1 MSYPHVITKTI
12 KEFKLISPTTIDEA
26 LFALNEYN
34 TDTRIIAGG
43 TDLVP
48 LMKHRVDTPK
58 YVVSIEKIKELDY
71 IRLVGDQLR
80 IGALTKIN
88 AIKNSDV
95 IMKNCY
101 SLYEASLV
109 FATSQI
115 RNVAT
120 IGGNICRSSPSADT
134 VPSLLVFNAQVKL
147 VNQKRERI
155 IPLEQFFTGPGLNVA
170 DAELLTEII
179 IPIEKGK
186 YGTAFHKISRNTCDL
201 AKVNCAV
208 KVSISND
215 KLSDVKVAI
224 GAVSDRPIRA
234 KNVEKSLIDKKIN
247 AENIEKASEMVIND
261 INPITDVRSTE
272 FYRKEISKVLV
283 KRMLNLAVERATLS
297 N

>member
-12 KEFKLISPTTIDEA
+12 KEFKLISPTTIEEA
-26 LFALNEYN
+26 LYALNEYK

-48 LMKHRVDTPK
+48 LMKHRAVTPK
-58 YVVSIEKIKELDY
+58 YVVSIEKLKELDY
-71 IRLVGDQLR
+71 VRLVGDQLR

-88 AIKNSDV
+88 TIKNSDV

-109 FATSQI
+109 FATPQI

-147 VNQKRERI
+147 VNQKGERI

-170 DAELLTEII
+170 DSDLLTEII
-179 IPIEKGK
+179 IPIEKGE
-186 YGTAFHKISRNTCDL
+186 YGTAFHKISRNTSDL

-208 KVSISND
+208 KVSISNN
-215 KLSDVKVAI
+215 KFSDVKVAL

-234 KNVEKSLIDKKIN
+234 KNVEKLLIDKKIN

-272 FYRKEISKVLV
+272 IYRKEISKVLV
-283 KRMLNLAVERATLS
+283 KRMLNLAVERAKK
-297 N
+297 